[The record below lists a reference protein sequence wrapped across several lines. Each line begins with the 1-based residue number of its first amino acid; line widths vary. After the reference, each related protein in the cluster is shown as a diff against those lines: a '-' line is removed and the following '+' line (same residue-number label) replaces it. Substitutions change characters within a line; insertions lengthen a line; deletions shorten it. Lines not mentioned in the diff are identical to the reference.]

1 MLLWKDPDKA
11 AAAVDKVADV
21 LKTGWGYNA
30 KQEVD
35 PTSTA
40 WAVGDW
46 LIRWVDQAAAV
57 LTLAEAAKQLPK
69 VAQKGWKTILNK
81 VKDAKSKKQQQA
93 LAKEAREYLD
103 KYTPNNTEWYSK
115 YLESEAPSYQQ
126 RRVANASNQ
135 RWNYI
140 SQWWDIESLN
150 WKTMETYRS
159 QYEPSNGEMR
169 TFRNLTEKMDEANKY
184 ASKWDPAND
193 TIKTTIKTPEEMAN
207 VLKNN
212 AIFESRIA
220 DWWGSYRY
228 VKDIARNQT
237 KEPLSKYWLNWK
249 NIYRKWW
256 SNPWYTKWMSDIWAE
271 SVQEANEMA
280 NKLWFKSYK
289 DLYNNYLENGWSQ
302 SFARYYDNYQS
313 PMVRYDITGLGNVKK
328 LRSAATNAW
337 FENISDATDVFQKTK
352 APFNSVEE
360 MINYINTAK
369 KPTPGMYPVSYAD
382 NPELMKFSNWNVA
395 NATEKYNWYMNSYP
409 SYLEWA
415 RKNRFSL

>member
-1 MLLWKDPDKA
+1 MAANSKASQLLNWVENFMNGVSNAARDVVVNPAVDLVNLWLKTNPVAAVTNVLDKWKTYKAIDKA
-11 AAAVDKVADV
+11 SSI
-21 LKTGWGYNA
+21 A
-30 KQEVD
+30 KWEAEWSLQRQPVD

-40 WAVGDW
+40 YAVWEW
-46 LIRWVDQAAAV
+46 LTKWVDQAAGA
-57 LTLAEAAKQLPK
+57 LWLIEAAKFLPK
-69 VAQKGWKTILNK
+69 AAQKWWKAILNK
-81 VKDAKSKKQQQA
+81 VNKANTPEKQKA
-93 LAKEAREYLD
+93 VVNEARDYVTKHIEINDNL
-103 KYTPNNTEWYSK
+103 SK
-115 YLESEAPSYQQ
+115 RMYNQSAEVPAYQQ
-126 RRVANASNQ
+126 RA
-135 RWNYI
+135 
-140 SQWWDIESLN
+140 
-150 WKTMETYRS
+150 
-159 QYEPSNGEMR
+159 
-169 TFRNLTEKMDEANKY
+169 Y
-184 ASKWDPAND
+184 ASENPGMARYKTNAAGTNFAVTKNWD
-193 TIKTTIKTPEEMAN
+193 TTIWRPMTSYDNSLKQKLIPERA
-207 VLKNN
+207 
-212 AIFESRIA
+212 
-220 DWWGSYRY
+220 
-228 VKDIARNQT
+228 
-237 KEPLSKYWLNWK
+237 SKLWVS
-249 NIYRKWW
+249 YRKWW

-271 SVQEANEMA
+271 SVHEANEMA

-337 FENISDATDVFQKTK
+337 FERISDATDVFQKTK